1 MNLTPEHPSARDL
14 VDRSRVLVKVMTEHD
29 DVGPNYV
36 LLLIL
41 ADQLRML
48 CDAFEEAEVRQLRNE
63 KLPE

>member
-1 MNLTPEHPSARDL
+1 MNLTEAAPTARDL
-14 VDRSRVLVKVMTEHD
+14 VDRSRVLVKVMIDHD

-48 CDAFEEAEVRQLRNE
+48 CDAFEEAEIR
-63 KLPE
+63 

>member
-1 MNLTPEHPSARDL
+1 MNLSEVAPTARDL
-14 VDRSRVLVKVMTEHD
+14 VDRSRVLVKVMIDHD

-48 CDAFEEAEVRQLRNE
+48 CDAFEEAEIRQVRNE
-63 KLPE
+63 KPPE